1 MNTDKLDLDFF
12 ENIILLKSLTDETYL
27 ASIIDT
33 VKPHYFK
40 NKDIQSVF
48 SVIKDY
54 YSKRGVKP
62 NTTEIKAHLVTE
74 ELKESFKKA
83 ISLIKDLD
91 KNYNIDELTS
101 NTEKFLR
108 EKAVYHTMLEVVDDI
123 NKNNV
128 DTSNILNKFEKAC
141 NISLA
146 TNIGLD
152 LLEDTSVI
160 IDDLTNEEKYI
171 SSKWKWLDKKLGGGF
186 LENGRSLYVFAGETN
201 IGKSIFLG
209 NAAINM
215 ASQGKTVLLV
225 TLEMPELIYAKRLC
239 TNITK
244 IPLYQLKSETT
255 TLFQQ
260 LQEYKNENT
269 NAKII
274 IKEFPP
280 SSITCNHLKAFIKK
294 IVNKGIKIDALVVDY
309 INLIHSTIGN
319 NTYERVKHV
328 TEQLRALSYVF
339 NFPIVSATQLNR
351 AGYDISDPGLNTLS
365 ESMGL
370 GHTADVILSIWQ
382 EDTDKELGVIKMG
395 LMKNRF
401 GENFGV
407 CNMKIDYST
416 LTLTEDEINNDT
428 EASTSSIATLTNLSL

>member
-1 MNTDKLDLDFF
+1 MQKLDLDFF
-12 ENIILLKSLTDETYL
+12 ENIILYKSLTDDTYL
-27 ASIIDT
+27 ASIIDYIE
-33 VKPHYFK
+33 PAYFK
-40 NKDIQSVF
+40 NKDIRSIF
-48 SVIKDY
+48 TVIKDFY
-54 YSKRGVKP
+54 LSRGTRP
-62 NTTEIKAHLVTE
+62 SNTEIKAHLVTD
-74 ELKESFKKA
+74 ELKASFKVA
-83 ISLIKDLD
+83 ITGIKDLD
-91 KNYNIDELTS
+91 KNYNSDELS
-101 NTEKFLR
+101 ANTETFLK
-108 EKAVYHTMLEVVDDI
+108 EKAVYNTMLEVVDDI
-123 NKNNV
+123 NKSKV
-128 DTSNILNKFEKAC
+128 DTSVILNKFEKAC
-141 NISLA
+141 NISLT

-152 LLEDTSVI
+152 LLEDVDAI
-160 IDDLTNEEKYI
+160 VKDLNSEEKYI
-171 SSKWKWLDKKLGGGF
+171 LSKWKWLDKKIGGGF

-209 NAAINM
+209 NVAINM

-225 TLEMPELIYAKRLC
+225 SLEMPEIIYAKRLC

-244 IPLYQLKSETT
+244 IPYHHLKAESSTLYQ
-255 TLFQQ
+255 QV
-260 LQEYKNENT
+260 QEYKNENS
-269 NAKII
+269 NSRII

-294 IVNKGIKIDALVVDY
+294 IVDKGVKIDALVVDY

-319 NTYERVKHV
+319 NTYERVKYV

-339 NFPIVSATQLNR
+339 NFPVVSATQLNR
-351 AGYDISDPGLNTLS
+351 SGYDISDPGLNTLS

-401 GENFGV
+401 GENFGC

-416 LTLTEDEINNDT
+416 LTITEDEANNETD
-428 EASTSSIATLTNLSL
+428 ASASSIATLTNLTLS

>member
-1 MNTDKLDLDFF
+1 MQKLDLDFF
-12 ENIILLKSLTDETYL
+12 ENVILYKSLTDDTYL
-27 ASIIDT
+27 ASIIDNL
-33 VKPHYFK
+33 KPIYFK
-40 NKDIQSVF
+40 NKDIKSIF
-48 SVIKDY
+48 ELIKDFY
-54 YSKRGVKP
+54 EKRGTRP
-62 NTTEIKAHLVTE
+62 TITEIKSLLVSE
-74 ELKESFKKA
+74 ELKNSFKSA
-83 ISLIKDLD
+83 VNLIKDFD
-91 KNYNIDELTS
+91 KNLNSDELNA
-101 NTEKFLR
+101 NTEAFLK
-108 EKAVYHTMLEVVDDI
+108 EKGVYHTMLEVVDDI

-128 DTSNILNKFEKAC
+128 DTSKILHKFEKAC

-152 LLEDTSVI
+152 LLEDVSVI
-160 IDDLTNEEKYI
+160 VNDLNSEEKYI

-186 LENGRSLYVFAGETN
+186 LEKGKALYVFAGETN

-225 TLEMPELIYAKRLC
+225 SLEMPEIIYAKRLC

-244 IPLYQLKSETT
+244 IPFHQLKAESS

-260 LQEYKNENT
+260 LTEYKNET
-269 NAKII
+269 PDAKII
-274 IKEFPP
+274 VKEFPP
-280 SSITCNHLKAFIKK
+280 STITCNHLKAFLKK
-294 IVNKGIKIDALVVDY
+294 ITSSGVKIDALVLDY
-309 INLIHSTIGN
+309 INLLHSTLGN
-319 NTYERVKHV
+319 NTYERVKHI

-339 NFPIVSATQLNR
+339 NIPIISATQLNR
-351 AGYDISDPGLNTLS
+351 SGYDISDPGLNTLS

-401 GENFGV
+401 GENFGH

-416 LTLTEDEINNDT
+416 LTLTEDENTNDT
-428 EASTSSIATLTNLSL
+428 EASTSTIATLNNLALS